1 MTAALALYRQ
11 LTGVLHGLVPGI
23 LKGRAARGKEDVTRW
38 RERLGETTVARG
50 GGGLIWVHGVSIGE
64 SVSALPV
71 IARLRKERPDLAILV
86 TTATTTSAEIL
97 AKRLPDGAVHQ
108 FAPVDTPQAVEA
120 FLDHWRPDLAV
131 FIESDIWPNIL
142 NGLTARRVPH
152 ALLSARITPKTF
164 RGWQNFKASM
174 RGLLGDYALVMAQD
188 AASDARLKAM
198 GVATAGPA
206 NLKTLGEPL
215 TWDPEAL
222 AALKAL
228 CGGRR
233 VIVAAS
239 THYGEDA
246 LIARSLET
254 CIRDGDLLV
263 LVPRH
268 PIKAEDIRLDIEAI
282 GLHVA
287 QRSLKETISYATHV
301 YLADT
306 LGELGLFFSLGD
318 INIIGGSFLT
328 RIGGHNPLEAARL
341 GRSVITGADI
351 ANWQGVFEDL
361 IEAGG
366 AWQVFG
372 PQELRFLV
380 EQLRDNPE
388 AVKAAD
394 RAALE
399 ASRREGGTLDRVMAA
414 LYPLLPAPEAAND
427 R

>member
-1 MTAALALYRQ
+1 MTLALRLYRR
-11 LTGVLHGLVPGI
+11 LMGGFHDFVPGI
-23 LKGRAARGKEDVTRW
+23 LKGRVARGKEDAARW
-38 RERLGETTVARG
+38 RERLGETALPRPD
-50 GGGLIWVHGVSIGE
+50 GGLVWLHGVSIGE

-71 IARLRKERPDLAILV
+71 IERLRKERPDLAVLV

-97 AKRLPDGAVHQ
+97 AKRLPAGAFHQ
-108 FAPVDTPQAVEA
+108 FAPVDTPQAVTA
-120 FLDHWRPDLAV
+120 FLDHWRPDAAI
-131 FIESDIWPNIL
+131 FIESDIWPTIL
-142 NGLTARRVPH
+142 TELAARQIPR
-152 ALLSARITPKTF
+152 ALLSARITDRTY
-164 RGWQNFKASM
+164 RGWQRFRVAM
-174 RGLLGDYALVMAQD
+174 RGLLGGYALVMAQD
-188 AASDARLKAM
+188 KASDDRLRAM
-198 GVATAGPA
+198 GVDTAAMA

-215 TWDPEAL
+215 ACDPEAL
-222 AALKAL
+222 TALKAL
-228 CGGRR
+228 TGGRR

-239 THYGEDA
+239 THYGEDS
-246 LIARSLET
+246 LIVKSLEA

-263 LVPRH
+263 LAPRH
-268 PIKAEDIRLDIEAI
+268 PVKAADIRLDIEAI

-287 QRSLKETISYATHV
+287 QRSLKEPVTYATQV

-318 INIIGGSFLT
+318 ITIIGGSFLT

-341 GRSVITGADI
+341 GRSVITGGDT
-351 ANWQGVFEDL
+351 ANWEGVFGDL
-361 IEAGG
+361 IAAGA

-380 EQLRDNPE
+380 EQLRDNPD

-399 ASRREGGTLDRVMAA
+399 ASHSQADTLDRVWQA
-414 LYPLLPAPEAAND
+414 LRPLLPEPEAAND